1 MSNIK
6 HKRGRY
12 SRFEDAIIKKSIQR
26 YGTAKGLDL
35 AASQLN
41 RRRDGIERHYY
52 MNMATK
58 KTPVPSVRKEKKTVE
73 VNTSQTTLFPKAD
86 KVDVDVSREVKSVQL
101 NVAGIELYLTFK

>member
-12 SRFEDAIIKKSIQR
+12 SRYENAIIAKSIQR

-41 RRRDGIERHYY
+41 RRRDGIEKHYY
-52 MNMATK
+52 TNMATK
-58 KTPVPSVRKEKKTVE
+58 KTSVPSVREKTTTSPKT
-73 VNTSQTTLFPKAD
+73 D
-86 KVDVDVSREVKSVQL
+86 KVDVAVPKEVKSVQL